1 VKVTVIGRPT
11 SVVERK
17 NMEISTMYRLLR
29 IIIGMALFVTLALS
43 QNVRSAP
50 SFAPGDSAF
59 GVNSHIASRYRDY
72 ATLNT
77 PIETTSQSSTGW
89 VREDFQM
96 SRIEPKR
103 GEFDWNWSDQM
114 VSGFTQRGV
123 SVLGILNAPTP
134 AWATAGG
141 PGGDFYPPDSQAFA
155 DFASAVVGRY
165 KDRVHYWQIWN
176 EPDNAIYWRP
186 QPSPSA
192 YASLL
197 KAVSRAIKAADPS
210 AQVLSAG
217 VVSPE
222 PATSFYQ
229 AIADNGA
236 WDSFDIIAIHPYTDP
251 RSPEDGQIG
260 SAGVG
265 QIKALAARLGQKPI
279 WATEYG
285 WSTASGDRSGNQ
297 VSDDTQ
303 ANYLVRGAAML
314 RAAGVDRVFWYNL
327 KDNHPGDGL
336 GLLGYGAGDADY
348 SQPKPSFL
356 AFRTLNQQLV
366 GTSPAGMLDLGQR
379 STILDFENFGSWKR
393 GNEPN
398 GTFTQSSA
406 QAHSGSFSGQLS
418 YNFPTTGNDYV
429 VFSPGSQPTISGSP
443 SQLGIWVY
451 GDGSGHALKVWL
463 RDSEGETLQF
473 RLGFVGAAGWQ
484 FLSTP
489 INGTVESYNRISG
502 SGNLR
507 LDLPAR
513 LVSVVLDDEPNSKI
527 GSGTI
532 YLDDLSAVTG
542 PEAYGARFAKG
553 DGSSVDVIWAPQVTE
568 INLPTSS
575 AQGTR
580 VEIWGET
587 KTETSHNGV
596 FTLGVGPN
604 PIFLSHVP
612 GQNPTPPPP
621 TALPTTPPVADSRCF
636 PETGFCIAGPIRT
649 YWEQNGGLP
658 VFGYPI
664 AAQGQEQ
671 IEGHPFQVQWFERN
685 RLEIHPENQPPYNVL
700 LGRLGADRLS
710 QQGQDWTLFP
720 KGSEQ
725 AGCRFFPQ
733 TGHSVCGEILAAWR
747 ANGLELDGQPGKNEG
762 ENLALFG
769 LPLSEPR
776 VETLSDG
783 RQYTV
788 QWFERARFEL
798 HPENAPP
805 YNVLLGLL
813 GRETRDGFK

>member
-1 VKVTVIGRPT
+1 
-11 SVVERK
+11 
-17 NMEISTMYRLLR
+17 MHRLLR
-29 IIIGMALFVTLALS
+29 ATIGLALLITLALS
-43 QNVRSAP
+43 HQSVRSAP
-50 SFAPGDSAF
+50 SYAPGESAF
-59 GVNSHIASRYRDY
+59 GVNSHIASRYGVY
-72 ATLNT
+72 ETLSA
-77 PIETTSQSSTGW
+77 PLEVVSQSSTGW
-89 VREDFQM
+89 VREDFQI
-96 SRIEPKR
+96 SRVEPQR
-103 GEFDWNWSDQM
+103 GQFDWNWSDQ
-114 VSGFTQRGV
+114 VISDYARRGIN
-123 SVLGILNAPTP
+123 VLGILNGPTP
-134 AWATAGG
+134 AWAAAGG
-141 PGGDFYPPDSQAFA
+141 NGGDFFPPDPQAFA
-155 DFASAVVGRY
+155 EFASAVVTRY
-165 KDRVHYWQIWN
+165 KDRIHYWQVWN
-176 EPDNAIYWRP
+176 EPDNGIYWRP
-186 QPSPSA
+186 QPNPAA
-192 YASLL
+192 YATLL
-197 KAVSRAIKAADPS
+197 KTVSSAIKAADPS

-222 PATSFYQ
+222 PATSFLQ
-229 AIADNGA
+229 TMADNGA
-236 WDSFDIIAIHPYTDP
+236 WNSFDIIAIHPYTDP

-265 QIKALAARLGQKPI
+265 QVKALAARLGQKPI

-285 WSTASGDRSGNQ
+285 WSTGTADRGGANQ
-297 VSDDTQ
+297 VSEDTQ

-336 GLLGYGAGDADY
+336 GLLRYGTGNTDY
-348 SQPKPSFL
+348 GQPKPSFL

-366 GTSPAGMLDLGQR
+366 GTTPGGMLELGQR
-379 STILDFENFGSWKR
+379 STITDFESFGSWRR

-406 QAHSGSFSGQLS
+406 QVHSGRFSGQLS
-418 YNFPTTGNDYV
+418 YNFPSAGNDYV
-429 VFSPGSQPTISGSP
+429 VFSPAAQPTISGSP

-463 RDSEGETLQF
+463 RDNEGETLQF

-489 INGTVESYNRISG
+489 INGAVEPYNRVSG
-502 SGNLR
+502 GGNLR

-513 LVSVVLDDEPNSKI
+513 LVSIVLDDEPDSKT

-542 PEAYGARFAKG
+542 PEAYGARFVQG
-553 DGSSVDVIWAPQVTE
+553 GSVVDVIWAPQVTE

-587 KTETSHNGV
+587 KTEVANNGY
-596 FTLGVGPN
+596 FTFGVGPN
-604 PIFLSHVP
+604 PIFLRHVP
-612 GQNPTPPPP
+612 GQGQTSTP
-621 TALPTTPPVADSRCF
+621 PTTPTTPTAPPTNSRCF
-636 PETGFCIAGPIRT
+636 PETGFCIAGAIRD

-664 AAQGQEQ
+664 AAQGEEM
-671 IEGHPFQVQWFERN
+671 IEGRPFQVQWFERN

-720 KGSEQ
+720 KGTQQ
-725 AGCRFFPQ
+725 AGCRFFPE

-747 ANGLELDGQPGKNEG
+747 ANGLELDGRSGKTEG

-769 LPLSEPR
+769 LPLSEPQ

-813 GRETRDGFK
+813 GRETRDGMK

>member
-1 VKVTVIGRPT
+1 
-11 SVVERK
+11 
-17 NMEISTMYRLLR
+17 MHRLLR
-29 IIIGMALFVTLALS
+29 ATVGLALFVTLTLS
-43 QNVRSAP
+43 YQPARSAP
-50 SFAPGDSAF
+50 SYAPGDSAF
-59 GVNSHIASRYRDY
+59 GVNSHVASRYGVY
-72 ATLNT
+72 ETLST
-77 PIETTSQSSTGW
+77 PLDVVSQSATGW
-89 VREDFQM
+89 AREDFQI
-96 SRIEPKR
+96 SRMQPQR
-103 GEFDWNWSDQM
+103 NQFDWNWSDQM
-114 VSGFTQRGV
+114 VTGFAQRGV
-123 SVLGILNAPTP
+123 NVLGIINGPTP
-134 AWATAGG
+134 AWAAAGG
-141 PGGDFYPPDSQAFA
+141 VGGDFFPPDPQAFA
-155 DFASAVVGRY
+155 EFARAVVTRY
-165 KDRVHYWQIWN
+165 KDHVHYWQIWN
-176 EPDNAIYWRP
+176 EPDNATYWQP
-186 QPSPSA
+186 QPNPAA
-192 YASLL
+192 YATLL
-197 KAVSRAIKAADPS
+197 KTVSGAIKAADPR

-217 VVSPE
+217 LVSPE
-222 PATSFYQ
+222 PATSFLQ
-229 AIADNGA
+229 TLADNGA

-251 RSPEDGQIG
+251 RSPEDGQIA

-265 QIKALAARLGQKPI
+265 QVKALAARLGQKPI

-285 WSTASGDRSGNQ
+285 WSTASGDRNGNQ
-297 VSDDTQ
+297 VGEDVQ

-314 RAAGVDRVFWYNL
+314 RAAGVEHVFWYNF
-327 KDNHPGDGL
+327 KDNHSGDGL
-336 GLLGYGAGDADY
+336 GLLRYGAGNTDY
-348 SQPKPSFL
+348 GQPKPSLL

-366 GTSPAGMLDLGQR
+366 GTTPAGMLDLGQR
-379 STILDFENFGSWKR
+379 STVFDFEDFGSWRR

-406 QAHSGSFSGQLS
+406 QAHGGSFSGQLS

-463 RDSEGETLQF
+463 RDSENETLQF
-473 RLGFVGAAGWQ
+473 RLGFIGGAGWQ

-513 LVSVVLDDEPNSKI
+513 LVSIVLDDEPDSKV

-542 PEAYGARFAKG
+542 PEAYGARFVK
-553 DGSSVDVIWAPQVTE
+553 DGSVVDVLWAPQATE

-580 VEIWGET
+580 VEIWGES

-596 FTLGVGPN
+596 FTFGVGPN
-604 PIFLSHVP
+604 PIFLSHVA
-612 GQNPTPPPP
+612 GQGTPPPTPVPPQP
-621 TALPTTPPVADSRCF
+621 TDSRCF

-664 AAQGQEQ
+664 TAQGEQ
-671 IEGHPFQVQWFERN
+671 RIEGRPFQVQEFERN
-685 RLEIHPENQPPYNVL
+685 RLEIHPENQPPYDIL

-710 QQGQDWTLFP
+710 QQGQDWMSFP
-720 KGSEQ
+720 KGTPQ
-725 AGCRFFPQ
+725 ADCRFFTE
-733 TGHSVCGEILAAWR
+733 TGHTVCGEILAAWR
-747 ANGLELDGQPGKNEG
+747 ANGLELDGVPGKSEG

-776 VETLSDG
+776 TETLSDG

-798 HPENAPP
+798 HPDLAPP

-813 GRETRDGFK
+813 GQETRAGLK